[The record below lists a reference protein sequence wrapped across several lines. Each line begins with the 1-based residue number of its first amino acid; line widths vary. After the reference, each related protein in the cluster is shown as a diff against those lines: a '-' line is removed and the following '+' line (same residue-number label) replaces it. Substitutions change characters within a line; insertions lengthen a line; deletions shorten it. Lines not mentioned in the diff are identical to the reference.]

1 MLQRLDAFQHQPMY
15 FGDDKKLKRGVI
27 VRCPCGATEK
37 LPSNTF
43 AMPGNTQRDQYELE
57 LQFVKRRLVP
67 RGWFI
72 GRRKREHRC
81 PKCNAIRTTT
91 KQEVLKERI
100 EPMAKEMPLQVVA
113 SNAKPVD
120 VLPPRAMSRED
131 RRIIFEKLNEVYVND
146 KVGYSASWTDVK
158 VADDLGVPLQWVK
171 VIRDENFGDEV
182 GNEDIRKTLGEAR
195 EAVALV
201 RALEPDIKKMLALA
215 DRIERAVAD
224 CEKVLR

>member
-1 MLQRLDAFQHQPMY
+1 MVQRLDAFQHQPMY
-15 FGDDKKLKRGVI
+15 FGDDNKLKRGVV
-27 VRCPCGATEK
+27 VRCPCGAEEK

-43 AMPGNTQRDQYELE
+43 AMPGSTQRDQYELE

-100 EPMAKEMPLQVVA
+100 EPMAKEMPLQVV
-113 SNAKPVD
+113 KPVE
-120 VLPPRAMSRED
+120 VVQPPRAMSRED
-131 RRIIFEKLNEVYVND
+131 RRIIFEKLNEVYVNE
-146 KVGYSASWTDVK
+146 KTGYANDWTDQK
-158 VADDLGVPLQWVK
+158 VATHLGVPLQWVK

-182 GNEDIRKTLGEAR
+182 SNEDIRKTLSDAK

-201 RALEPDIKKMLALA
+201 RQLEPDIKRMLALA
-215 DRIERAVAD
+215 DRIERAITE
-224 CEKVLR
+224 CERALR